1 MSHRDSQNKFLSR
14 KLSTATAEDL
24 KNEAFRRKI
33 IESSIEIREL
43 ESKLKMAYI
52 LKERKKQLDEKES
65 LRVMEKQNTLQ
76 EREEMEKQLK
86 LDHEL
91 EIRKLLYEKWKKE
104 KYCQEL
110 VKQAQQY
117 RAAKQL
123 EMMEERQ
130 LDDMYLQEILMA
142 ELRRER
148 QEREDRERKK
158 RRLAEELDHC
168 IRLQNQWKAIQK
180 FIEMEEDRLVE
191 ECQLQRR
198 RLSQM
203 QQQERKEKAEKL
215 AAIRHRLQKALEVE
229 ERRRREREELWIE
242 YGCEE
247 KEELE
252 NKKAEELE
260 KMTQAQRIKWNED
273 MAEQLRQLELKEKAQ
288 KEEELNE
295 RLWMLE
301 QAALEEKAEREA
313 AERRHKDLTQLQ
325 KEQAALFEERRQLK
339 KLELAEKEEE
349 RRMEELRQQA
359 EDEAIAEER
368 RRILEQHA
376 PLLIGFLPPGLFRNM
391 AEMSSLPE
399 NIQAQFRRHVP
410 IQDDPD
416 LW

>member
-1 MSHRDSQNKFLSR
+1 MTQRDLEKKFLSR

-33 IESSIEIREL
+33 VESSIEIREL

-65 LRVMEKQNTLQ
+65 IRVMEKVMTLQ
-76 EREEMEKQLK
+76 EREETEKQLK

-110 VKQAQQY
+110 VKQAEQY

-123 EMMEERQ
+123 ELMKERK

-158 RRLAEELDHC
+158 RRLAEELDNC

-180 FIEMEEDRLVE
+180 LIEMEEDRLIE
-191 ECQLQRR
+191 ECQVQRR
-198 RLSQM
+198 RLSHM
-203 QQQERKEKAEKL
+203 QQQERKEKADKL
-215 AAIRHRLQKALEVE
+215 AAIRQQLQKALEVE
-229 ERRRREREELWIE
+229 ERRRREREELWVE

-247 KEELE
+247 REDLE
-252 NKKAEELE
+252 TKKAAELE

-273 MAEQLRQLELKEKAQ
+273 MTEQLRLLELKKKAM

-301 QAALEEKAEREA
+301 QAALEEQAEREA
-313 AERRHKDLTQLQ
+313 ADKRHKDLTQLQ
-325 KEQAALFEERRQLK
+325 KEQAALLEERRQQR
-339 KLELAEKEEE
+339 KLEFAEKEEE
-349 RRMEELRQQA
+349 RRREEMRQQA
-359 EDEAIAEER
+359 EDQAIAEER

-376 PLLIGFLPPGLFRNM
+376 PLLIGFMPPGVFRDM
-391 AEMSSLPE
+391 AEIRSLPE
-399 NIQAQFRRHVP
+399 NVQAQFRRHVR